1 MATVYILYSK
11 SSNAYYTGS
20 CLDLEQRIKE
30 HREKIYKKAFTSQ
43 ATDWELFF
51 SIENLDYKC
60 ARAIETHIKR
70 MKSKVYIEN
79 LKKYPEITERL
90 KKRYC
95 ESSFR

>member
-1 MATVYILYSK
+1 MASVYILYSK
-11 SSNAYYTGS
+11 ISNIYYTGS

-30 HREKIYKKAFTSQ
+30 HREKAYKKAFTSQ
-43 ATDWELFF
+43 ATDWELFLI
-51 SIENLDYKC
+51 IENLDYKC

-90 KKRYC
+90 KNRYC
-95 ESSFR
+95 K

>member
-1 MATVYILYSK
+1 LLGFRATDKRTS
-11 SSNAYYTGS
+11 
-20 CLDLEQRIKE
+20 R
-30 HREKIYKKAFTSQ
+30 KIYKKAFTSQ
-43 ATDWELFF
+43 ATDWELFL

-60 ARAIETHIKR
+60 ARAIEAHIKK
-70 MKSKVYIEN
+70 MKSKIYLEN